1 VRCGEWTETR
11 IIRPT
16 TPDPDREARWVLAAA
31 LALSFA
37 LIGARSV
44 VHLCDGD
51 VQLYRTVS
59 RNIVESGKWFDLT
72 YTPAVLP
79 RFREHL
85 PFGLWPGA
93 VVIAMVGDAAVPRL
107 GWLWSVPILIAVAW
121 VARRL
126 FSTWAAAGAVLVIGT
141 MDAFALHCTFP
152 RLDGPTALFGFF
164 SAIPWLSTTR
174 PAAGAEEHGAGPPSR
189 AIPGHGGLAF
199 SIVCA
204 SIACAIKGPFGLLPL
219 CCICAGRAIAD
230 RSLEPLLA
238 GAGAAAAAAL
248 PVLGF
253 LLYQRGFGDRSWW
266 DGYVGA
272 QLLPSITGAR
282 VDGDPRV
289 YYPFVVLLR
298 QFWPGLALL
307 PFAIRRALRSE
318 DRTRRAVLVA
328 CAVGA
333 LIACLPHRKLPHH
346 LGVLYP
352 LAALVTGE
360 ALGAGLAWLAARPGS
375 KLAVARVIGASAVL
389 AWVLLVAG
397 RPFWL
402 RENFC
407 LPHSDLRAEIA
418 ALPPGS
424 DVALISTGG
433 EWRNIAALAAERR
446 VVAWPV
452 AGWRQAAAL
461 PVQPSVA
468 IVEAAVVGQPDASW
482 RKGRA
487 IVGWTW
493 WTRESR

>member
-1 VRCGEWTETR
+1 VDG
-11 IIRPT
+11 RPHYR
-16 TPDPDREARWVLAAA
+16 PYHLLHLGGGRRRPRHRHHGRLRAA
-31 LALSFA
+31 F
-37 LIGARSV
+37 
-44 VHLCDGD
+44 
-51 VQLYRTVS
+51 
-59 RNIVESGKWFDLT
+59 
-72 YTPAVLP
+72 
-79 RFREHL
+79 
-85 PFGLWPGA
+85 
-93 VVIAMVGDAAVPRL
+93 
-107 GWLWSVPILIAVAW
+107 
-121 VARRL
+121 
-126 FSTWAAAGAVLVIGT
+126 
-141 MDAFALHCTFP
+141 TFP
-152 RLDGPTALFGFF
+152 RLDGPTALFAFF

-174 PAAGAEEHGAGPPSR
+174 PRERKNNGAGLPSR

-238 GAGAAAAAAL
+238 GAGAAVAAAL

-272 QLLPSITGAR
+272 QLLASVTGAR
-282 VDGDPRV
+282 ADGDPRV

-307 PFAIRRALRSE
+307 PFAIRRAWHSE

-352 LAALVTGE
+352 LAALVAGE
-360 ALGAGLAWLAARPGS
+360 ALGAGLAWLAARPWS
-375 KLAVARVIGASAVL
+375 KLAVARLFGASAVL
-389 AWVLLVAG
+389 ACVLLLVVG

-407 LPHSDLRAEIA
+407 LPRSDLRAEIA
-418 ALPPGS
+418 ALPPC
-424 DVALISTGG
+424 
-433 EWRNIAALAAERR
+433 RPAA
-446 VVAWPV
+446 
-452 AGWRQAAAL
+452 
-461 PVQPSVA
+461 
-468 IVEAAVVGQPDASW
+468 
-482 RKGRA
+482 
-487 IVGWTW
+487 T
-493 WTRESR
+493 SR